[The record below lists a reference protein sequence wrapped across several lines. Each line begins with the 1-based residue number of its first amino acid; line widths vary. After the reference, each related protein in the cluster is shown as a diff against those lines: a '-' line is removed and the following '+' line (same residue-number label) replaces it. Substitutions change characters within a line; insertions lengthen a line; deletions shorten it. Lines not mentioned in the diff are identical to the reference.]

1 MCRLVKKKAVIYRVF
16 KNSLNLS
23 ITDRIDE
30 EDACAEDKLLQ
41 RLCKEILFDFLIR
54 ENAAPETLQ
63 SNDGIKSTRC
73 SI

>member
-41 RLCKEILFDFLIR
+41 RLCKEILFYFLIR
-54 ENAAPETLQ
+54 
-63 SNDGIKSTRC
+63 
-73 SI
+73 